1 MSHHLTRENL
11 TQSTLFGLA
20 WQYASVFSQ
29 ALLQL
34 IVLAVLARLLSPEDF
49 GLLGA
54 AMIFVGFAALISQL
68 GVGPAIVQRSELTSI
83 HIRVGFTLSILL
95 SLALTLSLWVVT
107 PFVAMFFH
115 SDELRN
121 VLPVISLNFFFAGF
135 GVVATSVLRRNLQFD
150 KLMRIDVASYLF
162 GYALVGITLA
172 WLGYGVW
179 ALVGATLAQSS
190 LKSVLLLLSQRHSII
205 PSLARQELRDLI
217 HFGGGFTLA
226 RIFNYGATQGD
237 YFVVGRIL
245 GPASLGVYTRAYQLM
260 MLPGRYFG
268 QVLST
273 VLFPAMAK
281 IQNDRQRLTKTYL
294 TGVAILSLTC
304 APIGVLMVVMAP
316 EIVEVLLGPKW
327 SEAVIPFQ
335 LLAVGVMARVS
346 YKLDDALA
354 RALGVMYKRSL
365 RDAAYAAAV
374 VLGSLIGLN
383 WGLPG
388 VALGVLCAVIL
399 NYLLAIKM
407 SLNLLKCSW
416 IEFVRAQ
423 APGVFLAVVV
433 LFVAMPIR
441 YLLHTNGWPSWFILV
456 ITTLTS
462 GVSIVGLIFLRPHLL
477 GVYGTDVFD
486 RIMSLLPQQLVGTS
500 VLQWL
505 QARMKHI

>member
-172 WLGYGVW
+172 
-179 ALVGATLAQSS
+179 
-190 LKSVLLLLSQRHSII
+190 
-205 PSLARQELRDLI
+205 
-217 HFGGGFTLA
+217 
-226 RIFNYGATQGD
+226 
-237 YFVVGRIL
+237 
-245 GPASLGVYTRAYQLM
+245 
-260 MLPGRYFG
+260 
-268 QVLST
+268 
-273 VLFPAMAK
+273 
-281 IQNDRQRLTKTYL
+281 
-294 TGVAILSLTC
+294 
-304 APIGVLMVVMAP
+304 
-316 EIVEVLLGPKW
+316 
-327 SEAVIPFQ
+327 
-335 LLAVGVMARVS
+335 
-346 YKLDDALA
+346 
-354 RALGVMYKRSL
+354 
-365 RDAAYAAAV
+365 
-374 VLGSLIGLN
+374 
-383 WGLPG
+383 
-388 VALGVLCAVIL
+388 
-399 NYLLAIKM
+399 
-407 SLNLLKCSW
+407 
-416 IEFVRAQ
+416 
-423 APGVFLAVVV
+423 
-433 LFVAMPIR
+433 
-441 YLLHTNGWPSWFILV
+441 
-456 ITTLTS
+456 
-462 GVSIVGLIFLRPHLL
+462 
-477 GVYGTDVFD
+477 
-486 RIMSLLPQQLVGTS
+486 
-500 VLQWL
+500 
-505 QARMKHI
+505 